1 MSLKPREMV
10 CYLAIKHNGDWN
22 KIYEG
27 IQIKTLPEES
37 VMIEA
42 LKTLKSNYI
51 TILDDEYPQQLRQV
65 YKPPFVLFY
74 YGNIELLKNDNIV
87 SFVGSRTISAYS
99 QGAIGEVLGKTYKN
113 NVIMS
118 KLSRGV
124 GNITTQYAY
133 ENGMAQIVVMSSG
146 IDNPYPYD
154 LETRKLYDNIK
165 EKPQALIISEFPNEV
180 LADQNTCAT
189 THRLLGSGLSKEM
202 FVVQANERSGSLL
215 AINYALSNSVEIV
228 VLPQPYTSD
237 SVNNNLIKDGA
248 DILLLAH

>member
-1 MSLKPREMV
+1 MKARDIL
-10 CYLAIKHNGDWN
+10 CYLAIRNNGDWD
-22 KIYEG
+22 KIYKDVSN
-27 IQIKTLPEES
+27 KTQVDDETIEETL
-37 VMIEA
+37 A
-42 LKTLKSNYI
+42 TLKCNYI
-51 TILDDEYPQQLRQV
+51 TLVDDEYPQQLKQV

-74 YGNIELLKNDNIV
+74 YGNIELLKKDNIV

-99 QGAIGEVLGKTYKN
+99 QGAISEVLGKTYKN

-124 GNITTQYAY
+124 GSITTQYAY

-154 LETRKLYDNIK
+154 SPTRKLYDNIK
-165 EKPQALIISEFPNEV
+165 QKPQALIISEFPNEV

-189 THRLLGSGLSKEM
+189 TNRLLGSRLSKEM
-202 FVVQANERSGSLL
+202 FVVQANKSSSSLL
-215 AINYALSNSVEIV
+215 AINFALSNDVEIV

-237 SVNNNLIKDGA
+237 SVNNGLIRDGA
-248 DILLLAH
+248 LPLVFE